1 MRYLFFVTL
10 AVAACFGAPSASPK
24 HSITLQPVGSYRT
37 GIFAAE
43 AAEITAFDPFT
54 KRVFSTNIRDRT
66 IDVIDLRDPKAPSK
80 LFSIDLTPYGTSANS
95 VAVSPFGLLAA
106 AVKDTNEQ
114 APGKLLIFTTWGDCK
129 LLKSIDVGAFP
140 DMVTFSPNGRYI
152 LVANEGQPSD
162 DYTVDPEG
170 SVSIVDLRWGPLFA
184 KVSTATFAPFNE
196 KKTELIASGVRIYGP
211 NASVAQDLEPEYIA
225 VSWDSRKAW
234 VTLQENNA
242 IAVISI
248 PDAAVDT
255 ILPLGYKD
263 HLDTANKLDISDKDG
278 AINIANWPV
287 YGMYLPD
294 AVASYTAW
302 GKTFLVTA
310 NEGDARTYTGLNEEE
325 RVKKLK
331 LDPVAF
337 PNAAD
342 LQKDKNL
349 GRLKV
354 TKALGDTD
362 GDGDYEKLYAYGGRS
377 FSIWS
382 SDGKLIFDSGS
393 LLEQI
398 SAQFLPDNFNSDNDG
413 NGTFDGRSD
422 DKGPEPEGV
431 TIGHVRGAT
440 YAFIAL
446 ERIGG
451 IMIFDI
457 TNPYQ
462 PQFVDYVNTR
472 DFAGDPATDKAG
484 DLGPEGLTFVPAWQS
499 PTFQPLLIVG
509 NEVSGSVVVFE
520 IKPTE
525 GCEK

>member
-1 MRYLFFVTL
+1 
-10 AVAACFGAPSASPK
+10 
-24 HSITLQPVGSYRT
+24 
-37 GIFAAE
+37 
-43 AAEITAFDPFT
+43 
-54 KRVFSTNIRDRT
+54 
-66 IDVIDLRDPKAPSK
+66 
-80 LFSIDLTPYGTSANS
+80 
-95 VAVSPFGLLAA
+95 
-106 AVKDTNEQ
+106 
-114 APGKLLIFTTWGDCK
+114 
-129 LLKSIDVGAFP
+129 
-140 DMVTFSPNGRYI
+140 
-152 LVANEGQPSD
+152 
-162 DYTVDPEG
+162 
-170 SVSIVDLRWGPLFA
+170 
-184 KVSTATFAPFNE
+184 
-196 KKTELIASGVRIYGP
+196 
-211 NASVAQDLEPEYIA
+211 
-225 VSWDSRKAW
+225 
-234 VTLQENNA
+234 
-242 IAVISI
+242 
-248 PDAAVDT
+248 
-255 ILPLGYKD
+255 
-263 HLDTANKLDISDKDG
+263 
-278 AINIANWPV
+278 
-287 YGMYLPD
+287 MYLPD